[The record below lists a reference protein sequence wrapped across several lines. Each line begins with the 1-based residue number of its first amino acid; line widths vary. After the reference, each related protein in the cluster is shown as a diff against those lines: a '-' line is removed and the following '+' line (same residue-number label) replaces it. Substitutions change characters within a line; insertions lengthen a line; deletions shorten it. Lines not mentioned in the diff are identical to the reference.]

1 MNEDERLYLKHWEED
16 AVRELTLNEIH
27 GPTLLTELRRFASP
41 GPEECPF
48 SA

>member
-27 GPTLLTELRRFASP
+27 GRADASH
-41 GPEECPF
+41 
-48 SA
+48 